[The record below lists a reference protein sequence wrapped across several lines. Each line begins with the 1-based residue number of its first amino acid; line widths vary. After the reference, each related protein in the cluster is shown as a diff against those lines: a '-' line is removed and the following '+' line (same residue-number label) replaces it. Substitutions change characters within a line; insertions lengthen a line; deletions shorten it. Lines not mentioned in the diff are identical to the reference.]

1 MRIPQSLVDG
11 LVGEGRESWL
21 EGLPD
26 TLRELAARWGLL
38 LGEAFEPG
46 GTTSWVAPA
55 HAQGREVVLKVM
67 CRHPEAEH
75 EAEGLREWAGDGA
88 VHLYADMAFD
98 DTRALLLE
106 PCTPGTALAGRP
118 ADEQDA
124 VIAALLRRLWRPPTS
139 GHPFRPLQ
147 AMCDQWLEAFARKIA
162 NGRAQVDGGL
172 ARDGIGLF
180 RELPATAGRQV
191 LLATDLHAGNV
202 LSAER
207 QPWLVID
214 PKPHVG
220 DPTYDVLQHLLNCE
234 SRLLTDPRTLCRRMA
249 DLLGVDQDRL
259 TAWLF
264 ARCVL
269 ESPDRP
275 ELADVARRL
284 STT

>member
-1 MRIPQSLVDG
+1 
-11 LVGEGRESWL
+11 
-21 EGLPD
+21 
-26 TLRELAARWGLL
+26 
-38 LGEAFEPG
+38 
-46 GTTSWVAPA
+46 
-55 HAQGREVVLKVM
+55 
-67 CRHPEAEH
+67 
-75 EAEGLREWAGDGA
+75 
-88 VHLYADMAFD
+88 
-98 DTRALLLE
+98 
-106 PCTPGTALAGRP
+106 
-118 ADEQDA
+118 
-124 VIAALLRRLWRPPTS
+124 
-139 GHPFRPLQ
+139 
-147 AMCDQWLEAFARKIA
+147 
-162 NGRAQVDGGL
+162 
-172 ARDGIGLF
+172 
-180 RELPATAGRQV
+180 V